1 MKEAIDHP
9 DHYNSGKIEVIEVIE
24 DWDLD
29 FCLGNAIKYIGRAGK
44 KDKSKEIEDLS
55 KALWYIQR
63 RIKRLEE

>member
-44 KDKSKEIEDLS
+44 KHKDKEIEDLK
-55 KALWYIQR
+55 KALWYIER
-63 RIKRLEE
+63 RIKKLGE

>member
-63 RIKRLEE
+63 GIKRLEE

>member
-44 KDKSKEIEDLS
+44 KDKSKEVEDLRKS
-55 KALWYIQR
+55 LWYIQR